1 MMGDMMIKPALA
13 VFLCMLSFSS
23 PASAAQAEPTPPKA
37 YLIAEIAVHDAAT
50 YEGYKAAVAPLVGQ
64 FGGRYLTRG
73 GVSEALEGEAAK
85 GRVIVLEF
93 PSVAA
98 ARSFVQSE
106 AYRPV
111 AAIRHKSATSRIIMV
126 EGVVP

>member
-1 MMGDMMIKPALA
+1 MIKAMLA
-13 VFLCMLSFSS
+13 GSLFILSLAS
-23 PASAAQAEPTPPKA
+23 PVSAAEVAAATPKA

-50 YEGYKAAVAPLVGQ
+50 YEGYKSAVAPLIAQ

-73 GVSEALEGEAAK
+73 GASSAIEGEAVK
-85 GRVIVLEF
+85 GRVVVLEF
-93 PSVAA
+93 PSAAA
-98 ARSFVQSE
+98 ARAFLRAD

-111 AAIRHKSATSRIIMV
+111 LAIRHKSATSRVIMV

>member
-1 MMGDMMIKPALA
+1 MIKAVLAAILCLLPLSVQAVAADPA
-13 VFLCMLSFSS
+13 
-23 PASAAQAEPTPPKA
+23 TPKA
-37 YLIAEIAVHDAAT
+37 YLIAEIAVQDPAT
-50 YEGYKAAVAPLVGQ
+50 YEGYKAKVAPLIAQ

-73 GVSEALEGEAAK
+73 GASEALEGDSVK

-98 ARSFVQSE
+98 AQSFLKSD
-106 AYRPV
+106 AYQPV
-111 AAIRHKSATSRIIMV
+111 LAIRHKSATSRVIMV